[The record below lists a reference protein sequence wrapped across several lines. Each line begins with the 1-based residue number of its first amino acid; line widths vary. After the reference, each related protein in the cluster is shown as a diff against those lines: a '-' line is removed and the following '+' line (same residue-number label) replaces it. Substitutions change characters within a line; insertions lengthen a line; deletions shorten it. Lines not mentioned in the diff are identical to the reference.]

1 MTNYGKAAKLGWHV
15 KGCGLIPLVYISNNA
30 VIGFP
35 MVAIFLPCIVKL
47 NQTLRFNNIIR
58 YDKIKLDVYIINYE
72 FLIICVILEGNMVTD
87 ILCQIHY
94 CKRQNLKDPGKVTYE
109 VTRTLQH
116 HEIIFVCEGNGH
128 IVIGENRYLM
138 KKGMLFYIPP
148 GVRQTIEP
156 RAQNP
161 EHYMTVH
168 FSGSRMGLNPDGKWK
183 YLENIQ
189 NLRQPSAQKITYY
202 TPLEELFE
210 KLLDTWNDKGPS
222 YEFIAATLLRQL
234 LIWVSQNKIKQSK
247 NQAIFLKIDQIIEY
261 MRQNINRKVTL
272 EELSGIARLSTFYLS
287 RTFKEATG
295 YPIIKYFNKMKIEKA
310 KELLIDGNKKV
321 KEVAYELGYTNEFY
335 FSRMF
340 KRVEGLSPKEFYSKN
355 VYEF

>member
-1 MTNYGKAAKLGWHV
+1 
-15 KGCGLIPLVYISNNA
+15 
-30 VIGFP
+30 
-35 MVAIFLPCIVKL
+35 
-47 NQTLRFNNIIR
+47 
-58 YDKIKLDVYIINYE
+58 
-72 FLIICVILEGNMVTD
+72 MVTD

-94 CKRQNLKDPGKVTYE
+94 CKGQKLKDPGKVTDGF
-109 VTRTLQH
+109 TRTLQH
-116 HEIIFVCEGNGH
+116 HEMIFVCEGNDH
-128 IVIGENRYLM
+128 IVIGENRYPM

-148 GVRQTIEP
+148 GVQQSIEP
-156 RAQNP
+156 RAQNS

-168 FSGSRMGLNPDGKWK
+168 FSGSRMVLGPDGKWK
-183 YLENIQ
+183 CRENIQ
-189 NLRQPSAQKITYY
+189 TLRQPSAQKITDY

-222 YEFIAATLLRQL
+222 YEFVAATLLRQL
-234 LIWVSQNKIKQSK
+234 LIWVSQNNIKQHK
-247 NQAIFLKIDQIIEY
+247 NYAISLKIDRIIEY
-261 MRQNINRKVTL
+261 MRKNINSKVTL
-272 EELSGIARLSTFYLS
+272 EELSGIAGLSIFYLS

-295 YPIIKYFNKMKIEKA
+295 YPIITYFNKMKIEKA
-310 KELLIDGNKKV
+310 KELLIEGNKKV